1 VSAST
6 CVCIASWFEST
17 SGAWLEESTVEWSGS
32 LTAWLDAPS
41 AEWSSTVVEAWLVS
55 IELGVLAW
63 VLGSG
68 VEMTD
73 PVWDVAPTLAAVEPV
88 VSMT

>member
-1 VSAST
+1 MPTHVGVGRRVGVGFHMRLHRLVA
-6 CVCIASWFEST
+6 CVNERCVARRI
-17 SGAWLEESTVEWSGS
+17 
-32 LTAWLDAPS
+32 DRR
-41 AEWSSTVVEAWLVS
+41 VVRLADRVA